1 MICQRCG
8 GAISEF
14 VMGKRCGV
22 AVRFAMTGF
31 PNQQPV
37 VPGILKRRFGA
48 QRGSLQEIL
57 GGSDSVAD
65 LHLSGFA

>member
-1 MICQRCG
+1 
-8 GAISEF
+8 
-14 VMGKRCGV
+14 MGKRCGV